1 MTGIWVILEGSNE
14 ALHINHNQ
22 IQENFKLKD
31 DEEIFEPYLDQ
42 KALFQIAIN
51 RLGCIYRI
59 TDGYPDS
66 PIRIVR
72 TISDSKERDWDSEV
86 FYMGTDETT
95 NKHILKYVGHRNDTM
110 DVIY

>member
-1 MTGIWVILEGSNE
+1 MTGIWVILEGSKE

-22 IQENFKLKD
+22 VQENFKLKD
-31 DEEIFEPYLDQ
+31 DNEIFDPYPDQ

-51 RLGCIYRI
+51 RLGSIYRI

-66 PIRIVR
+66 PVRIVR

-86 FYMGTDETT
+86 YYMGTNETT
-95 NKHILKYVGHRNDTM
+95 NKHSLKYVSHQNETM